1 MWINEAEIELIAMT
15 SHNCR
20 AVKWEYVVDSPES
33 SCFKVTMREKRKKVH

>member
-15 SHNCR
+15 SHNCG